1 MFLSQGDTND
11 TVEVRKSN
19 KQKGVRIGFC
29 LGYRLQGFS
38 LTKTERNMAQNI
50 MRNTTASKFCLAFS
64 NRGNSVK
71 YVFAFCFLRVA
82 KIMV

>member
-1 MFLSQGDTND
+1 
-11 TVEVRKSN
+11 
-19 KQKGVRIGFC
+19 
-29 LGYRLQGFS
+29 
-38 LTKTERNMAQNI
+38 MAQNI

-71 YVFAFCFLRVA
+71 YVFAFCFLSVA